1 MEGALVEAD
10 ALRGDDLVSLGVLEE
25 AVLVDSGAVR
35 EGVLSDNR
43 LVLRYGHVA
52 DLAYEL
58 AGAINLPGVDAGLG
72 VEEVAPRLHD
82 HHNLLEGAVSCA
94 LAEAVHG
101 ALDLPCAVL
110 DGDDGVRGC
119 HAEVIVAVDRE
130 DALVDIGNSLDDAPD
145 LGAELVREVVADG
158 VRDVDGGR
166 ACGDGLLDDDAEVVN
181 RGASCILAGELDV
194 VGVVLRELY
203 RMDCH
208 LADLVEGLVELGLEV
223 DVRCRDE
230 GVDAEVLGRLEG
242 LGAGDDV
249 LVDGARESAHAAVLH
264 GLRDGV
270 HRAEVARGGNGEAH
284 LHDIDAELLEGE
296 RDLELLF
303 RIETGAERLLA
314 VAERGIEYY
323 YAVRH
328 FSISSVHPLSF
339 CVLQLRARAPQK

>member
-1 MEGALVEAD
+1 M
-10 ALRGDDLVSLGVLEE
+10 
-25 AVLVDSGAVR
+25 
-35 EGVLSDNR
+35 
-43 LVLRYGHVA
+43 
-52 DLAYEL
+52 
-58 AGAINLPGVDAGLG
+58 
-72 VEEVAPRLHD
+72 
-82 HHNLLEGAVSCA
+82 
-94 LAEAVHG
+94 
-101 ALDLPCAVL
+101 
-110 DGDDGVRGC
+110 
-119 HAEVIVAVDRE
+119 DR
-130 DALVDIGNSLDDAPD
+130 
-145 LGAELVREVVADG
+145 
-158 VRDVDGGR
+158 
-166 ACGDGLLDDDAEVVN
+166 
-181 RGASCILAGELDV
+181 
-194 VGVVLRELY
+194 
-203 RMDCH
+203 H